1 MRIAVLADIHSNHIA
16 LDTCVKEALARDA
29 EEFIFLGDYIGELAC
44 PQKTMESLRQIKES
58 SPCTFIRGNKEDYWI
73 NRKNGKYGDWQWK
86 DGSSGSGMLKYAY
99 ERLEERDIQWF
110 EQLPISQRVHYLELP
125 EFVICHGSPWRA
137 NEDLREDYDYIDEV
151 TKKLE
156 TELTVCGHFHIQ
168 CQYTRHTKRI
178 VNPGSVG
185 VPLFC
190 NGKAQFMILEGV
202 SGQWNTEFVSLT
214 YDVESV
220 IREMDEEGLSRQ
232 APGWYR
238 ATKAVLMGKKVSP
251 AIVLNKACEFFE
263 RYTGK
268 KDWRNIPEE
277 YWNMACEELEI

>member
-16 LDTCVKEALARDA
+16 LDACVKEALVRGA
-29 EEFIFLGDYIGELAC
+29 EEFIFLGDYIGELTC
-44 PQKTMESLRQIKES
+44 PQKTMESLRRIRARN
-58 SPCTFIRGNKEDYWI
+58 PCTFIRGNKEDYWI
-73 NRKNGKYGDWQWK
+73 NRKNGKNADWQWK

-99 ERLEERDIQWF
+99 DRLEEKDIQWF
-110 EQLPISQRVHYLELP
+110 EELPISKRMHYPEMP

-156 TELTVCGHFHIQ
+156 TELTICGHFHIQ
-168 CQYTRHTKRI
+168 CQYTRHEKRI

-190 NGKAQFMILEGV
+190 DGKAQFMMLEGI
-202 SGQWNTEFVSLT
+202 SGQWNTDFVSLS

-220 IREMDEEGLSRQ
+220 IREMDEEGLSKQ

-238 ATKAVLMGKKVSP
+238 ATKAVLMGKEVSP
-251 AIVLNKACEFFE
+251 AIVLFKALEFFE

-268 KDWRNIPEE
+268 NDWKNIPEE
-277 YWNMACEELEI
+277 YWNMACEELGI